1 MNLNSLNKNY
11 NVIANE
17 FGASR
22 DNLHWP
28 LLDLFFEQIKDLKNP
43 RILDLGCGGGR
54 FYEYL
59 LKKSQE
65 LNWSFEYLGID
76 QSVELVKLAQEKY
89 GQIVIPGQAPLGVQ
103 NPESHKLNPYPNLFK
118 VLDWQ
123 NLEQLETES
132 FDAVISLAVFHH
144 LEKSKQSE
152 ALQKLA
158 KVLKNDGRL
167 CLTVWNLWNYHRHKN
182 WWSFVKDR
190 LFLSADKFFSK
201 YQFHKKDLQTWQ
213 DTLMLWRNKT
223 PLFYYNFRKNELKK
237 LAETIGF
244 SDIICQ
250 YENNSWRQ
258 ANNLYLIA
266 KK

>member
-11 NVIANE
+11 NVIAQE

-65 LNWSFEYLGID
+65 LHWSFEYLGID

-89 GQIVIPGQAPLGVQ
+89 GQ
-103 NPESHKLNPYPNLFK
+103 NLFK

-152 ALQKLA
+152 SLQKLA

-190 LFLSADKFFSK
+190 LFLSEDKFFSK
-201 YQFHKKDLQTWQ
+201 YQFYKKDLQTWQ